1 MGQKYGELAQ
11 VYWTGEAFEYDIS
24 VRPAVSGD
32 KDIDAMDR
40 AMYMERM
47 AERHKAKAMQSTTNI
62 QLYLELYNK
71 LHDAASKKLLDDQL
85 WGEIDRKQDPK
96 GLMTAV
102 TKIMLLSS
110 SGNLHQDT
118 HRARMIYNVLGQ
130 SGKEGLQDYYYR
142 TMRSLATQS
151 SLGYK
156 TDADIDEAMDFTYKL
171 DRKIFQTMITNM
183 DWIEESEIGKFQ
195 LALRADPT
203 LVHVTTYPANLAEAF
218 QRANLYQLGHRKT
231 TTGTVADNLLQT
243 VFASDISSD
252 PQKKKHED
260 SRKTI
265 PREEWLRMTKEQQD
279 AVKAKNKARPKCE
292 YCDKPGDKE
301 SKCRT
306 LKSATAELKKAN
318 AKKFVAITTAT
329 PAEAEEDEEEP
340 FEAVYVHSTETVLY
354 NQYNSLCEDP
364 VLCDHCASASILR
377 NKNLL
382 TNFRQSGTITF
393 TGIGG
398 SIDVTQQNDFG
409 VYDERAT
416 FNVISVD
423 SLPKSSVVT
432 YNHAARCQTIII
444 QGEVWQERITSEEIF
459 ACISITVGAGA

>member
-11 VYWTGEAFEYDIS
+11 VYWTGEAFEYDIP

-32 KDIDAMDR
+32 KDIDAMER

-85 WGEIDRKQDPK
+85 WGEIERKQDPK

-292 YCDKPGDKE
+292 YCDKPGHTE
-301 SKCRT
+301 SECRT
-306 LKSATAELKKAN
+306 LKSAIAELKKEN
-318 AKKFVAITTAT
+318 AKKSVAFTTAA
-329 PAEAEEDEEEP
+329 PAEVEEDEEEP

-354 NQYNSLCEDP
+354 NQCNSLCEDP